1 MNTTSAARTYLGKT
15 GQLATGLLEV
25 PGLDWEPSLFS
36 WEKIVVDV
44 LQYCSGCHSS
54 NDLKLSL
61 SHLRQSLWANT
72 EDIRSVQD
80 QSTRLHA
87 CGEGTTSADS
97 IWTGSKLLKNV
108 TWFSLLL

>member
-1 MNTTSAARTYLGKT
+1 MSAARTYLGKT

-25 PGLDWEPSLFS
+25 PGLDWESSLFS
-36 WEKIVVDV
+36 WEKIVDF

-72 EDIRSVQD
+72 KDIQSV
-80 QSTRLHA
+80 
-87 CGEGTTSADS
+87 
-97 IWTGSKLLKNV
+97 
-108 TWFSLLL
+108 

>member
-1 MNTTSAARTYLGKT
+1 MSAARTYLGKT

-25 PGLDWEPSLFS
+25 PGLDWESSLFS
-36 WEKIVVDV
+36 WEKIVDF

-72 EDIRSVQD
+72 EDIHSVQD
-80 QSTRLHA
+80 QS
-87 CGEGTTSADS
+87 
-97 IWTGSKLLKNV
+97 K
-108 TWFSLLL
+108 SLWRGYHQC

>member
-1 MNTTSAARTYLGKT
+1 MSAARTYLGKT

-25 PGLDWEPSLFS
+25 PGLDWESSLFS
-36 WEKIVVDV
+36 WEKIVDF

-72 EDIRSVQD
+72 KDIKSV
-80 QSTRLHA
+80 
-87 CGEGTTSADS
+87 
-97 IWTGSKLLKNV
+97 
-108 TWFSLLL
+108 